1 MTPVEKVGITVEDAP
16 FVAIDFDA
24 DGAGQDQVLRFTTN
38 VDDIVKA
45 GPDTPIRV
53 VRDPETGEPSPYVL
67 IRRNLEALI
76 DRKSFYRLVD
86 LGVHHE
92 GWFGV
97 WSGGAFFGI
106 IPSDELP
113 QDA

>member
-1 MTPVEKVGITVEDAP
+1 MDLNWLEDFVCFARTQNFTRAAQERNITQSA
-16 FVAIDFDA
+16 F
-24 DGAGQDQVLRFTTN
+24 
-38 VDDIVKA
+38 
-45 GPDTPIRV
+45 
-53 VRDPETGEPSPYVL
+53 S
-67 IRRNLEALI
+67 RRIQSLELWLGTALI

-106 IPSDELP
+106 IPSEELP
-113 QDA
+113 DS